1 MSWVLIATAIM
12 AVSGMAL
19 ALVGAVATHR
29 RANDLLVRL
38 NALDQDIDRTMKQIE
53 AIAAA
58 FDELEKRA

>member
-1 MSWVLIATAIM
+1 
-12 AVSGMAL
+12 MAL